1 MTQATAQ
8 TSVIDMEAMGKR
20 ARTASYALAAL
31 TTEQKN
37 DALLAI
43 ADALETNTESILAA
57 NQRDID
63 AAIENGVDE
72 IWIRDRIDLKRR
84 MAGIIAD
91 VRNVATLPDPVGREY
106 DHAELDTGIRINKRR
121 VPFGVIGTIYE
132 SRPNVTVDISTL
144 ALKTAYF
151 SKG

>member
-84 MAGIIAD
+84 MASL
-91 VRNVATLPDPVGREY
+91 VRSLASLLCAR
-106 DHAELDTGIRINKRR
+106 L
-121 VPFGVIGTIYE
+121 GV
-132 SRPNVTVDISTL
+132 R
-144 ALKTAYF
+144 
-151 SKG
+151 